1 MRILCWSIAITGML
15 AACGGN
21 DAGNGGVQQC
31 DNPMIIPA
39 PAACNTAC
47 DPAPGALATCP
58 GGFHCSED
66 GMCDAVCTPAG
77 NECGD
82 GNRCTPDGRCVGN
95 DECVGLECNVV
106 KCEDMG
112 MPPTTIE
119 GTVFAPNGTLP
130 LFNINVYIP
139 NQLIGPPADGLVCDK
154 CGESPP
160 GYPLALQTTDA
171 AGHFSL
177 TGVPSGMNVPL
188 IIQSGKWR
196 RQITI
201 PNVAACGT
209 TTLTAADTS
218 LPKNKTLGYMPKIAL
233 TTGNADSLECLVR
246 KLGID
251 DSEITTNAGDGRVNF
266 YHGNGVSKFA
276 AGFAGGT
283 GNLPDAT
290 AFWSSVDNLKKYD
303 IVFLS
308 CEGGQNPDKKP
319 QAALDAMK
327 AYADAGGRV
336 FASHWHNI
344 WIEGATDAGN
354 DGQKPANWTSIG
366 MWNNDGTTFTT
377 PSDQIDEANNP
388 KGANFATWMLNV
400 MGSTTRDVIAIQ
412 DSTGKNTLTSVDHNK
427 AEEWVYWPSTVHGQ
441 PRAPQTFQFTTPQE
455 TPGDRCGKVVFTDM
469 HVSGTSSGGDY
480 PNSCGSGTTLT
491 PQEKALAFMF
501 FDIASCVAPPIF

>member
-1 MRILCWSIAITGML
+1 ML
-15 AACGGN
+15 AACGSDSG
-21 DAGNGGVQQC
+21 GGGVDQC
-31 DNPMIIPA
+31 DNPAIVPV
-39 PAACNTAC
+39 PAACNTTC
-47 DPAPGALATCP
+47 DPSPGAVATCP
-58 GGFHCSED
+58 GGYHCSED
-66 GMCDAVCTPAG
+66 GMCDAVCTAVG
-77 NECGD
+77 GECGD
-82 GNRCTPDGRCVGN
+82 GNRCTPDGRCVGEN
-95 DECVGLECNVV
+95 ECQGLECNIT

-130 LFNINVYIP
+130 LYNINVYIP
-139 NQLIGPPADGLVCDK
+139 NQPIGPPSDALVCDK
-154 CGESPP
+154 CGDTLP

-201 PNVAACGT
+201 PNVPACGT

-218 LPKNKTLGYMPKIAL
+218 LPKNQTQGFMPKIAL

-251 DSEITTNAGDGRVNF
+251 DSEITTSAGTGRVNF
-266 YHGNGVSKFA
+266 YKGNGVSKFA
-276 AGFAGGT
+276 AGWAGGA
-283 GNLPDAT
+283 GDFPDAQP
-290 AFWSSVDNLKKYD
+290 FWSSEDNLKKYD

-308 CEGGQNPDKKP
+308 CEGGQNPATKP
-319 QAALDAMK
+319 QAAIDAMT

-344 WIEGATDAGN
+344 WISGDQRNYDNNAGN
-354 DGQKPANWTSIG
+354 DGVTNAAWSSLATYDFGAGQNE
-366 MWNNDGTTFTT
+366 GT
-377 PSDQIDEANNP
+377 QLAIIDEANNP
-388 KGANFATWMLNV
+388 KGMSFATWLDNV
-400 MGSTTRDVIAIQ
+400 GATPTHDQITIADPRYIIQ
-412 DSTGKNTLTSVDHNK
+412 MTDLTK
-427 AEEWVYWPSTVHGQ
+427 TERWVYFDPARTT
-441 PRAPQTFQFTTPQE
+441 PQGKTGTQMFQFTTPQDNAE
-455 TPGDRCGKVVFTDM
+455 RCGKVVFTDM
-469 HVSGTSSGGDY
+469 HVSGTADVNKDY
-480 PNSCGSGTTLT
+480 PNSCGNDNTLT